1 MPKSWTWGTEVQRSS
16 RWERDRKDTVWA
28 GLKPSKLLNSLT
40 LTYRMSKYVEAL
52 LLFFFCMQP
61 WPKKELGFL
70 YVPFTFSLFVASQ
83 GPEMLELDFVPCR
96 IAFTKSRQK
105 KQRGRRTSHRATE
118 LRWVVATPK
127 LTIDGSVLAPARRQQ
142 RHTPV
147 LRTKQWKT
155 HCPRSSHWNISE
167 AADIWSL
174 GCIFF
179 ELLTGRFLFEDI
191 LPTVVSSVMRQAS
204 L

>member
-1 MPKSWTWGTEVQRSS
+1 
-16 RWERDRKDTVWA
+16 
-28 GLKPSKLLNSLT
+28 
-40 LTYRMSKYVEAL
+40 
-52 LLFFFCMQP
+52 MQP
-61 WPKKELGFL
+61 WPSLTCVHGIQKELGFL
-70 YVPFTFSLFVASQ
+70 SLSVASQ
-83 GPEMLELDFVPCR
+83 GPEMLELDFVPCLPCLHQ
-96 IAFTKSRQK
+96 KSRHHVAWPSHEPPSC
-105 KQRGRRTSHRATE
+105 RAEVSRRDSKAHDRRKRVGTSKAAT
-118 LRWVVATPK
+118 ATH
-127 LTIDGSVLAPARRQQ
+127 G
-142 RHTPV
+142 HTPV

-191 LPTVVSSVMRQAS
+191 LPTIQFHMVVSSVMRQAS